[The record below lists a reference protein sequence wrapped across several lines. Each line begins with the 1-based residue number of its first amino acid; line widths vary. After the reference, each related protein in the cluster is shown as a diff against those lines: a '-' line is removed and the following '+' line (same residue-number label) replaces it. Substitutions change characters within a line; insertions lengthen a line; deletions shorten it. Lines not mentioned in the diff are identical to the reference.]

1 VELRRRRLG
10 RVADMGRSSS
20 SSPDPSA
27 ARRRSRHNAF
37 HAVRQHA
44 REELPAPRSSGRRRE
59 RAQQQPAPAPPPPP
73 SALLPLSAR
82 RAEPLAGGRKPFYT
96 AATTTASRSAR
107 LRSGAVVG
115 PRDAHGDGGG
125 RGRGGG
131 TRPRAQQGR
140 ASARV
145 VKSAPS
151 GGAGGTSDGERRRV
165 RAAAERVCEAS
176 DSDSDDDSAA
186 EMLTRA
192 ARGQWCGAKGTPRR
206 MPKPPTTSLLS
217 LLSPLSA
224 LQLGAPRRLQF
235 DHTANREA
243 AGSVATSTKKSVT
256 YRTPASPRHAV
267 QSRDRRRAPAEGT
280 LHDYTPTLEAYTF

>member
-1 VELRRRRLG
+1 
-10 RVADMGRSSS
+10 
-20 SSPDPSA
+20 
-27 ARRRSRHNAF
+27 
-37 HAVRQHA
+37 
-44 REELPAPRSSGRRRE
+44 
-59 RAQQQPAPAPPPPP
+59 
-73 SALLPLSAR
+73 
-82 RAEPLAGGRKPFYT
+82 
-96 AATTTASRSAR
+96 
-107 LRSGAVVG
+107 
-115 PRDAHGDGGG
+115 
-125 RGRGGG
+125 
-131 TRPRAQQGR
+131 
-140 ASARV
+140 
-145 VKSAPS
+145 
-151 GGAGGTSDGERRRV
+151 V

-206 MPKPPTTSLLS
+206 TPKPPTTSLLS

-243 AGSVATSTKKSVT
+243 AGSVATSTKTSVTYPTSTKTSVT